1 MAHVP
6 ALSPEDLAALCAR
19 AFPERAGQA
28 VRQVQPLPSRQHEMT
43 AFELWWESDG
53 TPRHERL
60 IVRRYVSTL
69 SWWRPDDRGK
79 AQREMT
85 VCRWLHGRGFPVP
98 LVYTREFGLHGDL
111 VLFERLPGQALAL
124 TGRPLREAVEP
135 YIEPLAYL
143 LASLHGQRPPD
154 AVRRVV
160 PQVTLPGA
168 LANLIAI
175 AYQIGQEDLR
185 QAAERLMAY
194 AYDVQEVGPVLLHGD
209 YHFLNVLLAEGQ
221 IVGVVDWEFSALG
234 DPRWDVANAYMQ
246 LVDFGAADAADAFLN
261 AYLAHSGRRFEGPPL
276 YNAVASLQQWAISEW
291 LVQQEAAGQPHGF
304 ALAQDLIAQRD
315 IHRRRAEMALG
326 WLAGNP

>member
-1 MAHVP
+1 MALFPVLAHE
-6 ALSPEDLAALCAR
+6 ALTALCAR
-19 AFPERAGQA
+19 TFPERAGQ
-28 VRQVQPLPSRQHEMT
+28 VVKHIQPLPSRQHEMT
-43 AFELWWESDG
+43 AFELWWEENG
-53 TPRHERL
+53 VPRHEGL
-60 IVRRYVSTL
+60 IARRYVSTL

-85 VCRWLHGRGFPVP
+85 VCRWLHECAFPVP
-98 LVYTREFGLHGDL
+98 RVYTREFGMHGDI
-111 VLFERLPGQALAL
+111 VLFERLPGQALAA
-124 TGRPLREAVEP
+124 TGRPLREVVEP
-135 YIEPLAYL
+135 YVEPLARL

-168 LANLIAI
+168 LADLMAI
-175 AYQIGQEDLR
+175 AYQIGQGDLR
-185 QAAERLMAY
+185 EAAERLMAH

-209 YHFLNVLLAEGQ
+209 YHFLNVLLSEGQ

-261 AYLAHSGRRFEGPPL
+261 AYLVHSGRRFEGPPL
-276 YNAVASLQQWAISEW
+276 YNAVAPLQQWAISEW
-291 LVQQEAAGQPHGF
+291 LVQQEAAGEPHGF

-315 IHRRRAEMALG
+315 VHRRRAEMALR
-326 WLAGNP
+326 WLAGN